1 MNRFSRGP
9 IAADVQSNFVPLP
22 IDAIARQIERKQ
34 NQYDLTKAQLDAEE
48 QAVLG
53 VKGMS
58 QDRDNL
64 TKIQNQYSDEILKGV
79 EEVGGDYS
87 RLGGLVDL
95 TARKL
100 KKDLS
105 SGHLAA
111 IQSNYATAMK
121 HKEDMDKW
129 RLAGGGDRGYNLALR
144 SLSEFKG
151 TKQNPDGTYTKIN
164 PYTPVKE
171 ESLSKMA
178 QERASA
184 DVEQYTRSGDRFR
197 KAATVRDHTYAS
209 LIADE
214 SAMSNAREEV
224 RAKHGKLSAEEEYK
238 KVEDYLYGVAQNAA
252 NQRSFYEYHKVT
264 GEEQDPYTGATVSNY
279 DIQMSTLPSKRL
291 GAKGA
296 KYTAVPQRLMAGTL
310 SLLYKVS
317 PDPLKIGESLD
328 KVNWAGV
335 AKEELEQTRKNIIGD
350 TDLSKV
356 FKSMGKDPEKMDL
369 DELASTLNSLSEL
382 DASSRAGRISVL
394 IGKDG
399 NPIQRRKETASQIQ
413 HGKVTIAETGEEV
426 TDKKALVEAIFTK
439 DQDKEKALFSGEA
452 QQGYLTP
459 GSNTYYLGGVTYVI
473 EPPVV
478 RSPAVVD
485 NAIEMALRTGY
496 YKYTV
501 GNKTVT
507 AIPETF
513 GDPES
518 KVNFEINGKPA
529 KDSDLEYLNGYK

>member
-1 MNRFSRGP
+1 MNRFSGGP
-9 IAADVQSNFVPLP
+9 EPYNIKSTYIPLP
-22 IDAIARQIERKQ
+22 LDLISRKLQ
-34 NQYDLTKAQLDAEE
+34 QKQEQHDTTKAQLGAMED
-48 QAVLG
+48 AVLG
-53 VKGMS
+53 VKGLS
-58 QDRDNL
+58 VDEQALKAKQAEYN
-64 TKIQNQYSDEILKGV
+64 DEILKGI

-87 RLGGLVDL
+87 RLGGLVDV
-95 TARKL
+95 TSRKL

-105 SGHLAA
+105 TGHLAA

-121 HKEDMDKW
+121 HKEDIGKW

-144 SLSEFKG
+144 SLSEFEG
-151 TKQNPDGTYTKIN
+151 TKQNPDGTYTQIN

-197 KAATVRDHTYAS
+197 KAATVRDHVYNS
-209 LIADE
+209 LIMDE
-214 SAMSNAREEV
+214 SAVSNAREEV
-224 RAKHGKLSAEEEYK
+224 RLEYGKLPAEEETQQ
-238 KVEDYLYGVAQNAA
+238 VNNYLYGVSQNAA
-252 NQRSFYEYHKVT
+252 NQRSFYEYHKMT
-264 GEEQDPYTGATVSNY
+264 EEERDPYTGATVSNY

-317 PDPLKIGESLD
+317 PDPLKIGETLD

-356 FKSMGKDPEKMDL
+356 FKSMGKDPEKMGL

-399 NPIQRRKETASQIQ
+399 NLIQRRKETASQIQ

-459 GSNTYYLGGVTYVI
+459 GSNTYYFGGVTYVI